1 MTLLTFRLDPD
12 RGQRLRARLA
22 ADRRTMSAVI
32 TDGLRQY
39 VAIGPGADGPHAE
52 GRPGEGRSGE
62 GRSGEGRPVEG
73 RSPEGRPGLPEHT
86 AARLRELRTSGRSG
100 VLSATLAALHA
111 DGWPLAAL
119 ADALGV
125 SRQAIAVRVR
135 QRVPAELR
143 DRAADCPPPVYP
155 RRRSPH
161 EGRLRRPHLTIKIDG
176 GLRAAA
182 HRAAAGEGRSLSQVV
197 EAILDH
203 YLASS
208 PSDPDVPNDGPATP
222 AQAPA
227 SRRARR
233 SR

>member
-1 MTLLTFRLDPD
+1 
-12 RGQRLRARLA
+12 
-22 ADRRTMSAVI
+22 MSAVI

-39 VAIGPGADGPHAE
+39 VAIGPGGDGPRVDA
-52 GRPGEGRSGE
+52 R
-62 GRSGEGRPVEG
+62 
-73 RSPEGRPGLPEHT
+73 RSPEGRFPEGRPVLPEHT

-111 DGWPLAAL
+111 DGWPLASL

-125 SRQAIAVRVR
+125 SRQAIQVRVR

-161 EGRLRRPHLTIKIDG
+161 EGRSRRPHLTIKIDG

-197 EAILDH
+197 EAILDR

-208 PSDPDVPNDGPATP
+208 PSSLADGEPAP
-222 AQAPA
+222 PGAAVA

>member
-1 MTLLTFRLDPD
+1 MTLLTFRLDPE
-12 RGQRLRARLA
+12 RGQRLRERLA

-32 TDGLRQY
+32 IDGLRQY
-39 VAIGPGADGPHAE
+39 VA
-52 GRPGEGRSGE
+52 
-62 GRSGEGRPVEG
+62 VEG
-73 RSPEGRPGLPEHT
+73 RGGRWAQGWPAQGWPARERPALPEHT

-125 SRQAIAVRVR
+125 SRQAIAVRVK

-143 DRAADCPPPVYP
+143 DRTADCPPPVYP

-161 EGRLRRPHLTIKIDG
+161 EGRSRRPHLTIKIDDA
-176 GLRAAA
+176 LRAAA

-197 EAILDH
+197 EAILDR
-203 YLASS
+203 YLAS
-208 PSDPDVPNDGPATP
+208 PAGPADAADP
-222 AQAPA
+222 AD
-227 SRRARR
+227 
-233 SR
+233 

>member
-1 MTLLTFRLDPD
+1 
-12 RGQRLRARLA
+12 
-22 ADRRTMSAVI
+22 MSAVI

-39 VAIGPGADGPHAE
+39 VAIGPGGAEQRARTRRHAEGAAADAPPADMSPAEGLPAEGRLGEARPAE
-52 GRPGEGRSGE
+52 GRP
-62 GRSGEGRPVEG
+62 V
-73 RSPEGRPGLPEHT
+73 LPAHT

-111 DGWPLAAL
+111 DGWPLASL

-125 SRQAIAVRVR
+125 SRQAIQVRVR

-143 DRAADCPPPVYP
+143 DRMADCPPPVYP
-155 RRRSPH
+155 RRRLPH
-161 EGRLRRPHLTIKIDG
+161 EGRSRRPHLTIKIDG

-197 EAILDH
+197 ESILDR

-208 PSDPDVPNDGPATP
+208 PSGPPDGEEA
-222 AQAPA
+222 A
-227 SRRARR
+227 SREARARRAR
-233 SR
+233 